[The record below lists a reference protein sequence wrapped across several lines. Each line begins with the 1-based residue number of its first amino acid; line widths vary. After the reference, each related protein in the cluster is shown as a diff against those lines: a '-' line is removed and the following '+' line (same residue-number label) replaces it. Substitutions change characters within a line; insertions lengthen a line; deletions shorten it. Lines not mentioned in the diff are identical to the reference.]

1 VGEFS
6 VILKFEIELY
16 VVRIGGGRIGQARG
30 LFLKYNDL
38 INKVKMA
45 THDSP
50 RYSELL
56 LAKRNRQ
63 ALILAYYMHSGD
75 ESILEAFGTGA
86 TLETRTEK
94 ISTDKSVDS
103 ILSGWLENIS
113 EKRQIDWKKTIS
125 AKEIANRFERV
136 VSLMNSVDG
145 RRPDTLLYAKQAGLK
160 SLFKIPDQ
168 TPIEPPRCK
177 VAVIGAGL
185 SGVAIAKELSS
196 HKINFDIF
204 DSQSEVGGVWARNQ
218 YPGCRAD
225 IQSLLFSFADDLDFC
240 FDQIYPTAKEFKS
253 YLEHIVDKYGF
264 RKLLKLNSRVKELIW
279 NQDSRSWGLVVA
291 SAEGDTCFE
300 CYDYVVL
307 SSGQLSIPHLP
318 KWPIRSQANLPRIVH
333 SSVVTESDIV
343 RSKEVILVGS
353 AASAIQLAPHV
364 AKHSNKLTI
373 IQRTPNWI
381 HFVPYLK
388 TSQDQYTKFLLD
400 HAPFYVN
407 MARLIA
413 FSYADYGWLGAVAH
427 PKSAYYKARDSI
439 MLANRLNEYFEVHRE
454 HAKRLDADGVHIYP
468 TYSHGAKRLLY
479 DNGDWIK
486 TLVRDNVDVVNSSI
500 SWIDGEE
507 VVLDNGSSIK
517 ADTIIAATGF
527 KTPSFLRSVRVS
539 GIPAFRQEDWCK
551 SPSAYA
557 GVFANDLPNLFIM
570 HGPNTNAAANGSN
583 TFFSDIQA
591 EMISK
596 IIIQMN
602 KEGKTLVQLRKGALG
617 KFCRRIKEVGMEMPW
632 EFETSVPTWYRTDEG
647 GSYQNWPFSCSEYHR
662 ITTGIDEKILDFK

>member
-1 VGEFS
+1 ME
-6 VILKFEIELY
+6 
-16 VVRIGGGRIGQARG
+16 AH
-30 LFLKYNDL
+30 
-38 INKVKMA
+38 A
-45 THDSP
+45 SP
-50 RYSELL
+50 HCTELL

-75 ESILEAFGTGA
+75 ERILEGFGAGA
-86 TLETRTEK
+86 ALEAQTER
-94 ISTDKSVDS
+94 ISTDKRIDS
-103 ILSGWLENIS
+103 LLSGWLENVS
-113 EKRQIDWKKTIS
+113 EKSTIDWKSSIS

-136 VSLMNSVDG
+136 VSLMNLVDG

-160 SLFKIPDQ
+160 SLFEIPDE
-168 TPIEPPRCK
+168 TPVASPCCK

-185 SGVAIAKELSS
+185 SGIAIAKELSS
-196 HKINFDIF
+196 QKIDFDIF
-204 DSQSEVGGVWARNQ
+204 DSQSAVGGVWARNQ

-225 IQSLLFSFADDLDFC
+225 IQSLLFSFADDLDFG
-240 FDQIYPTAKEFKS
+240 FDQIYPTAKEFQS

-264 RKLLKLNSRVKELIW
+264 RKQLKLNSQVKELIW

-291 SAEGDTCFE
+291 SAEKDTCFE
-300 CYDYVVL
+300 YYDYVVL

-318 KWPIRSQANLPRIVH
+318 KWPIRSQGNLPRIVH
-333 SSVVTESDIV
+333 SSMVTERDLG
-343 RSKEVILVGS
+343 RGKEVILVGS
-353 AASAIQLAPHV
+353 AASAIQLAPYV
-364 AKHSNKLTI
+364 AEHSNRLTI

-388 TSQDQYTKFLLD
+388 SSQDKHTKSLLD
-400 HAPFYVN
+400 YAPFYVN
-407 MARLIA
+407 MARLLA

-427 PKSAYYKARDSI
+427 PESIHYKERDSI
-439 MLANRLNEYFEVHRE
+439 ALTNRLNEYFEVHRE
-454 HAKRLDADGVHIYP
+454 HAKCLDDNGVHIYP
-468 TYSHGAKRLLY
+468 AYSHGAKRLLY

-486 TLVRDNVDVVNSSI
+486 TLVRDNVDVANSSI
-500 SWIDGEE
+500 SWIDGDE

-557 GVFANDLPNLFIM
+557 GIFVNDLPNLFIM
-570 HGPNTNAAANGSN
+570 HGPNTNAVVSGSN

-591 EMISK
+591 ETISR

-602 KEGKTLVQLRKGALG
+602 KEGKTLVRLRKDALD

-632 EFETSVPTWYRTDEG
+632 EFDTSVPTWYRTDEG

-662 ITTGIDEKILDFK
+662 IATGIDEKILDFE

>member
-1 VGEFS
+1 MEAHAS
-6 VILKFEIELY
+6 S
-16 VVRIGGGRIGQARG
+16 
-30 LFLKYNDL
+30 
-38 INKVKMA
+38 
-45 THDSP
+45 H
-50 RYSELL
+50 YSELL

-86 TLETRTEK
+86 TLETQTEK

-103 ILSGWLENIS
+103 ILSGWLENAS
-113 EKRQIDWKKTIS
+113 KKTPIDWKNTIS

-136 VSLMNSVDG
+136 VSLMNLVDG

-168 TPIEPPRCK
+168 TPLAPPSCK

-185 SGVAIAKELSS
+185 SGIAIAKELSS
-196 HKINFDIF
+196 NKIDFDIF

-225 IQSLLFSFADDLDFC
+225 IQSLLFSFADDLDFG
-240 FDQIYPTAKEFKS
+240 FDHIYPTAKEFKS

-264 RKLLKLNSRVKELIW
+264 RKLLKLNSRVKDLIW
-279 NQDSRSWGLVVA
+279 NQDTRRWSLVVA
-291 SAEGDTCFE
+291 STEGVTCFE
-300 CYDYVVL
+300 RYDYVVL

-318 KWPIRSQANLPRIVH
+318 KWPIRSQVNLPRIVH
-333 SSVVTESDIV
+333 SSAVTESDIA

-388 TSQDQYTKFLLD
+388 TSQGQYTKFLLD

-427 PKSAYYKARDSI
+427 PESAYYKERDSI
-439 MLANRLNEYFEVHRE
+439 MLANRLNEYFEAHRD
-454 HAKRLDADGVHIYP
+454 HAKCLDADGVPIYP
-468 TYSHGAKRLLY
+468 WYSHGAKRLLY

-500 SWIDGEE
+500 NWIDGEE
-507 VVLDNGSSIK
+507 VMLDNGSSIK
-517 ADTIIAATGF
+517 ADAIIAATGF
-527 KTPSFLRSVRVS
+527 KTPSFLKSVRVS

-570 HGPNTNAAANGSN
+570 HGPNTNAVVSGSN
-583 TFFSDIQA
+583 TFFSDTQA
-591 EMISK
+591 EMIIR

-602 KEGKTLVQLRKGALG
+602 KEGKTLVRLRKGVLD

-632 EFETSVPTWYRTDEG
+632 EFETSVPTWYRTEEG

-662 ITTGIDEKILDFK
+662 ITTDIDEKILDFE